1 MSELCGL
8 SHVLHPTV
16 TVNTLYFP
24 QVDDRLPILKMTS
37 TRERLIWAK
46 DLIEGVASEGGTRG
60 CMIM

>member
-1 MSELCGL
+1 MSYIPLSLSPEMTLC
-8 SHVLHPTV
+8 
-16 TVNTLYFP
+16 FP